1 MEDAQSVSL
10 SLPSL
15 SSTGYDPITDEDLLT
30 QVRELLGQAEAWD
43 QETSVDLGVQDVAS
57 SCCTVS
63 FLNGNDTSAFYLY
76 VGQGGDYVLA
86 RLDDST
92 AGAEPLAVLPEGTL
106 FQLEDLFKTQL
117 GRNQSTTRVEYPEFK
132 NQLTQLFLGVEEC
145 VLLNDTEDH
154 QMEEWLTQYTSSYE
168 IIHGVPW
175 WLKDAPEGWYAQA
188 MDAGS
193 WYSIIIPDSIVSQ
206 VQAICQE
213 QAQYPS
219 FDTVYSA
226 LENTDTIQY
235 AAMSAMS
242 SRGII
247 RDPAVID
254 QITQLIL
261 TPQDDAAQVSDP
273 GRVTMGEELG
283 VLTIPLDQEHQ
294 LFLCLQE
301 VEGGCLLSCG
311 RTDNTWSDTQPVL
324 WTLPAGTAHKIY
336 AIYEDWLGDLNQSA
350 GAIAYDWQDSL
361 SFQALEPGD
370 ETSHPAIF
378 FADDGTSF
386 TYHITYAWT
395 GLTLELGMRSLDGTK
410 EYSQRVVGGDLE
422 GTIPDIP
429 AGSYQVFVRNI
440 SGDDT
445 TPPATL
451 GPDGRNASG
460 ILLFLRESSP
470 SSPQSAQADG
480 TS

>member
-1 MEDAQSVSL
+1 M
-10 SLPSL
+10 
-15 SSTGYDPITDEDLLT
+15 T
-30 QVRELLGQAEAWD
+30 R
-43 QETSVDLGVQDVAS
+43 
-57 SCCTVS
+57 
-63 FLNGNDTSAFYLY
+63 
-76 VGQGGDYVLA
+76 
-86 RLDDST
+86 
-92 AGAEPLAVLPEGTL
+92 
-106 FQLEDLFKTQL
+106 KT
-117 GRNQSTTRVEYPEFK
+117 
-132 NQLTQLFLGVEEC
+132 
-145 VLLNDTEDH
+145 
-154 QMEEWLTQYTSSYE
+154 
-168 IIHGVPW
+168 
-175 WLKDAPEGWYAQA
+175 
-188 MDAGS
+188 
-193 WYSIIIPDSIVSQ
+193 
-206 VQAICQE
+206 
-213 QAQYPS
+213 
-219 FDTVYSA
+219 
-226 LENTDTIQY
+226 
-235 AAMSAMS
+235 
-242 SRGII
+242 
-247 RDPAVID
+247 
-254 QITQLIL
+254 TQLIL

-294 LFLCLQE
+294 LSLCLQE

-324 WTLPAGTAHKIY
+324 WTLPAGTARKIY